1 MKKLLLLAALLM
13 SSSAA
18 HADCQLFMQRLYQRT
33 DINPIVRFRM
43 MQKVGCIPGSPR
55 REYLA
60 VPHQPSYE
68 APSAPPPMFIP
79 PTPSQSRYCTL
90 EYQRPGVS
98 TSSSI
103 CTYACSDNQV
113 ISLVSP
119 VCDLMVYQ

>member
-1 MKKLLLLAALLM
+1 MKRLLLLAALLM

-60 VPHQPSYE
+60 VPQPSYE
-68 APSAPPPMFIP
+68 APSAPAPMFIP
-79 PTPSQSRYCTL
+79 PPPSQSRYCTL
-90 EYQRPGVS
+90 EYQRPGVN

-119 VCDLMVYQ
+119 VCDLTVFQ